1 MKTFFKRKKKEG
13 RDDVLSP
20 WTSNASHGEVPY
32 YYHRAEAQAN
42 ESAKHSSDRINN
54 VVLCL
59 NLLSVCIALL
69 PCKDLLILPCAE
81 YKKHDQI
88 VSAVL
93 GPGHGAFLRGYVDG
107 SDDQPILQ
115 GKETSLK
122 RGSAVMARR
131 IQKNIKIQKKVPR
144 TFCV

>member
-1 MKTFFKRKKKEG
+1 MF
-13 RDDVLSP
+13 
-20 WTSNASHGEVPY
+20 
-32 YYHRAEAQAN
+32 
-42 ESAKHSSDRINN
+42 
-54 VVLCL
+54 CL
-59 NLLSVCIALL
+59 NFLSVCIALRL
-69 PCKDLLILPCAE
+69 WKDLLILPCAK

-131 IQKNIKIQKKVPR
+131 IQKKNIKIQKVPR

>member
-1 MKTFFKRKKKEG
+1 MFWQMNENIFQEEEKEG

-20 WTSNASHGEVPY
+20 WTSNVTHGEAPY
-32 YYHRAEAQAN
+32 YYHRAEAPVN

-54 VVLCL
+54 VMLCL

-69 PCKDLLILPCAE
+69 PWKDLLILPCAK

-88 VSAVL
+88 VSAIL

-131 IQKNIKIQKKVPR
+131 IQKKKH
-144 TFCV
+144 